1 MADPAIMKILITDTS
16 SLITLAVADS
26 LDYLALL
33 GIPIFLPDAV
43 FFEATFDLEK
53 MGASDIVA
61 WVQQNLGL
69 VQIIPTD
76 TFIDEMH
83 RRERGERRRSGLGE
97 TAALEIA
104 NDTKL
109 IGDSGQAFILTEDD
123 AVLEGGFVGSSDKR
137 QIFVISTHDFLEA
150 LEAEQLIN
158 SADAVYAMA
167 EDAGRLASKR
177 KTERDNTLAA
187 YSAIQALIQ
196 TQDAKRKAKP

>member
-177 KTERDNTLAA
+177 KTERDNTLAT